1 MISERDQQ
9 MLTEYYIGEKKVDD
23 IVAEY
28 GYSDRSTLYKKL
40 KKPEYQEFI
49 NKLTEESLKDSI
61 RLLRMH
67 TRPLAKE
74 LVKIA
79 KGDIKNEKQVFAQLQ
94 GINSALEKAGMNSKT
109 IVLEDGKGTKEE
121 DFNQL
126 MDLLQKKKEVADN

>member
-1 MISERDQQ
+1 

-23 IVAEY
+23 IIKEY
-28 GYSDRSTLYKKL
+28 GYKDRSSLYKKL

-49 NKLTEESLKDSI
+49 NTLTEQSLKDSI

-109 IVLEDGKGTKEE
+109 IVLEDNTGNKDE
-121 DFNQL
+121 DFNEL
-126 MDLLQKKKEVADN
+126 MDMLNKKKDETNTN